1 MLLAVLAGYSC
12 LFAINTRIAEAE
24 RFDRHQRLVEI
35 LMQSLETEEISL
47 PLPRALGVQARWA
60 GSSLRDA
67 SAPFVV
73 RQTDGQTWIESH
85 SLQLNDADRDQLL
98 VVRQNITA
106 DLSRQYRDQQ
116 LLVAAAGASALLTA
130 MLLRLV
136 LWRGLLLPLSLLSLE
151 LQQVRAQSLGR
162 RSLEH
167 RRQPEELRPIVE
179 EFNDL
184 QQRLAESWRRERSFV
199 DSVAHELRT
208 PITLMSGY
216 AERLPLVEPE
226 HQRHLFKRIAVETQ
240 RMGQLITSLLD
251 LARGDAARL
260 QLAMQVVEPEALLL
274 ESFERLQLLDTAR
287 LRLAV
292 APSERLDA
300 VRLDAERLHQCLAA
314 LVENALRYSNDCVEL
329 AVDQQ
334 QAWIIFLV
342 RDRGPGIVPEE
353 RELVVERFRRGTA
366 SIGTQGSGLGLA
378 LVRLL
383 VEAMQGEML
392 IADRPGGGADLQLR
406 FRVWDRP
413 PEP

>member
-1 MLLAVLAGYSC
+1 
-12 LFAINTRIAEAE
+12 
-24 RFDRHQRLVEI
+24 
-35 LMQSLETEEISL
+35 
-47 PLPRALGVQARWA
+47 
-60 GSSLRDA
+60 
-67 SAPFVV
+67 
-73 RQTDGQTWIESH
+73 
-85 SLQLNDADRDQLL
+85 
-98 VVRQNITA
+98 
-106 DLSRQYRDQQ
+106 
-116 LLVAAAGASALLTA
+116 
-130 MLLRLV
+130 
-136 LWRGLLLPLSLLSLE
+136 
-151 LQQVRAQSLGR
+151 
-162 RSLEH
+162 
-167 RRQPEELRPIVE
+167 
-179 EFNDL
+179 
-184 QQRLAESWRRERSFV
+184 
-199 DSVAHELRT
+199 
-208 PITLMSGY
+208 
-216 AERLPLVEPE
+216 
-226 HQRHLFKRIAVETQ
+226 
-240 RMGQLITSLLD
+240 
-251 LARGDAARL
+251 
-260 QLAMQVVEPEALLL
+260 MQVVEPEALLL